1 MCWKSQIDAQTVEE
15 SEGRG
20 VKWTARI
27 RQPRSQDEGWKANP
41 GAGALSRIERGGLGS
56 GEGGGQATNGHRWVP
71 AELRQSLDSAGEASQ
86 R

>member
-1 MCWKSQIDAQTVEE
+1 MCWKSQIDAQTVEK
-15 SEGRG
+15 SKGR
-20 VKWTARI
+20 VVERTARI

-41 GAGALSRIERGGLGS
+41 GAGALSRIDRGGLGL
-56 GEGGGQATNGHRWVP
+56 GERGGQATNGHRWVP